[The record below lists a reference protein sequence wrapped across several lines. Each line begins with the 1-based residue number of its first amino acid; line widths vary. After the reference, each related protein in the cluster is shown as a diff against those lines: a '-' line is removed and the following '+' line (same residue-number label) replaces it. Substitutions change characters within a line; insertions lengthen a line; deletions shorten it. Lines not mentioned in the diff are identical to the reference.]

1 MSDKCSF
8 RSIPKKDIRQP
19 KSAEELYQDYLDAKE
34 FLNRRPMQFIEEHI
48 RSVLPKVTYDEKKS
62 PMGFLL
68 ISCHPMKLSL
78 MPLGKCEKFI
88 RKLQYAN

>member
-8 RSIPKKDIRQP
+8 RSIPKKEPLPP

-48 RSVLPKVTYDEKKS
+48 R
-62 PMGFLL
+62 
-68 ISCHPMKLSL
+68 
-78 MPLGKCEKFI
+78 
-88 RKLQYAN
+88 